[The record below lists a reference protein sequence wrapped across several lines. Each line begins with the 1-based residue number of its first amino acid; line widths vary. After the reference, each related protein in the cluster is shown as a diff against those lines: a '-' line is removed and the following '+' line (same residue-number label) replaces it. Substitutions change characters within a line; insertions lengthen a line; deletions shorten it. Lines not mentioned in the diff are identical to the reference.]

1 MSIPFLVLQ
10 FQDVVEV
17 VVVVVVPRSLFWG
30 KRVCTRGILYCC
42 KIMRILLRQIL

>member
-10 FQDVVEV
+10 FQEVVEVVV

-30 KRVCTRGILYCC
+30 ESCLHTWYI
-42 KIMRILLRQIL
+42 ILL